1 MRTQLGVWAQGQ
13 DMHVFI
19 NDVYQFSVR
28 DTVWSGGALGLFAR
42 SAGDT
47 PLTVSFSN
55 LVVYQVSAV
64 SRVAPTATAIKK
76 DTPVQQASPT
86 KKP

>member
-1 MRTQLGVWAQGQ
+1 MQGQ

-28 DTVWSGGALGLFAR
+28 DTVFDSGALGLFAR

-47 PLTVSFSN
+47 PLSVSFSD
-55 LVVYQVSAV
+55 LAVYQVGPVGQQQPS
-64 SRVAPTATAIKK
+64 PTVTPPIKATPTRK
-76 DTPVQQASPT
+76 PSPT
-86 KKP
+86 KKS